1 MPDFLLDRFPAGRPR
16 SNGERGSNDA
26 FMPSRRLCGS
36 VYSSH
41 LKDQVSYALSASA
54 GAVQVTIFNSSAE
67 FRAWLEKN
75 HDRVAELWLG
85 FYNKRTHKKSITY
98 REALEEAL
106 CFGWIDGVRKSIN
119 ETTYKQ
125 RFTPRKPKS
134 YWSAVNT
141 RRAGELAKLGRMA
154 SSGIEAFERRASKST
169 KYSFESRP
177 KKLAPAYEKQFKAN
191 RAAWEFFRAQAP
203 WYQRTSSFWVV
214 SAKQEETRQ
223 RRLATLI
230 CDSEKGCRLGMLTP
244 KAKKPHDSEN
254 RQKAKKQPG

>member
-1 MPDFLLDRFPAGRPR
+1 VRI
-16 SNGERGSNDA
+16 
-26 FMPSRRLCGS
+26 
-36 VYSSH
+36 
-41 LKDQVSYALSASA
+41 K
-54 GAVQVTIFNSSAE
+54 IFNSSAE
-67 FRAWLEKN
+67 FREWLEKN

-98 REALEEAL
+98 RGALDEAL

-119 ETTYKQ
+119 QTTYKQ

-141 RRAGELAKLGRMA
+141 RRAGELTTLGRMA
-154 SSGIEAFERRASKST
+154 SSGVKAFEQRASDSG

-177 KKLAPAYEKQFKAN
+177 KKLPPGYEKQFKAN
-191 RAAWEFFRAQAP
+191 PAAWEFFRTQAP

-230 CDSEKGCRLGMLTP
+230 SDSEKESRLGMLTP
-244 KAKKPHDSEN
+244 KVKKPQHSEN
-254 RQKAKKQPG
+254 RPKVKKQRG